1 MEENR
6 SSYKKLFSNTLIIA
20 FGSFSSKLLM
30 ILLVSIYTRYLSE
43 AELGVNDVIQQ
54 ISNWLLP
61 IVTMQICEAVIRFG
75 LDKQTDNVKVF
86 TVGNAICFAGFAALG
101 VILPIVSWSGIADKY
116 LGNYSL
122 LIYVYIVAA
131 SLQLVYSYFLR
142 ALEKIWL
149 FAVSAIVNTV
159 LTLGGTVLFIVVMK
173 LGNNGYLYSI
183 IVANLLSVLFM
194 FTAGGLWRYIDIRHF
209 DRALLKKMFSYS
221 FPLIPAQLMWLVTNS
236 SDTFMTTHYL
246 GYDST
251 GILAQSYKIAN
262 VVATVYMMFGQA
274 WNMSAV
280 MEDDSDDRDE
290 FYGNV
295 FHLNQCLM
303 YILVAGCLMIC
314 TPLTHLWMGEKLW
327 SSAQYAPILI
337 YSTVFSCFTTFMGS
351 IYLASNKTG
360 RSLITSV
367 IAGVINITL
376 NIILI
381 PTIGLYGPPI
391 TTVVSYLAVF
401 IVRAYDSRQIVPFRL
416 RTGKLISNNILL
428 LAMTFVSVAMHL
440 DDRFMKAA
448 YVLLPLL
455 FIIVTMI
462 NIKPVWT
469 AAMRIAPAKVVRI
482 IERLGI
488 MRLIILAALA
498 AGYMAFCLFVWRP
511 ALGLTC
517 VVIASAVMAYGIASA
532 NRRFRI
538 GGMALIFCAVWFM
551 WCIWAAFAALLL
563 LSAVDYLREPDN
575 AVIVIGALSLT
586 GTLWGIGGIWL
597 GLFAGDII
605 LFIALIACMGRVTAW
620 LEDKIIKAE
629 RARNKPV

>member
-1 MEENR
+1 
-6 SSYKKLFSNTLIIA
+6 
-20 FGSFSSKLLM
+20 M

-86 TVGNAICFAGFAALG
+86 TVGNAICLAGFAALG
-101 VILPIVSWSGIADKY
+101 VILPIVSLSGIADKY
-116 LGNYSL
+116 LGSYSL

-142 ALEKIWL
+142 AIEKIWL

-194 FTAGGLWRYIDIRHF
+194 FTAGGLWRYIDIRSF

-246 GYDST
+246 GYDAT

-351 IYLASNKTG
+351 IYLASNKTA

-416 RTGKLISNNILL
+416 RAGKLISNNILL
-428 LAMTFVSVAMHL
+428 LVMTFAAVAMHWN
-440 DDRFMKAA
+440 DRFMKAA
-448 YVLLPLL
+448 YVVLPLL
-455 FIIVTMI
+455 FIIITVI
-462 NIKPVWT
+462 NIKPVWE
-469 AAMRIAPAKVVRI
+469 AVMRIAPAKIVRI

-511 ALGLTC
+511 AFGLTC
-517 VVIASAVMAYGIASA
+517 IVLASAVTAYGIASA
-532 NRRFRI
+532 NKRFRI
-538 GGMALIFCAVWFM
+538 GGMALIFVAVCFV
-551 WCIWAAFAALLL
+551 CDIWAAFAALLL
-563 LSAVDYLREPDN
+563 LSAVDYLREPDST
-575 AVIVIGALSLT
+575 VIVIGAVCLA

-605 LFIALIACMGRVTAW
+605 LFIAMTACMSRVTAW
-620 LEDKIIKAE
+620 LENKLIKLESYRKKAM
-629 RARNKPV
+629 